1 MPATRSI
8 FLLLSLLFVSNKFK
22 NKTKNRLINDVVR
35 GLTDRIT
42 LFKIRKKY
50 MRKSS

>member
-8 FLLLSLLFVSNKFK
+8 FLLLSLLFASNKFK
-22 NKTKNRLINDVVR
+22 NKTKNRLINDGVR

-42 LFKIRKKY
+42 LFKIRKKH
-50 MRKSS
+50 MRKYS